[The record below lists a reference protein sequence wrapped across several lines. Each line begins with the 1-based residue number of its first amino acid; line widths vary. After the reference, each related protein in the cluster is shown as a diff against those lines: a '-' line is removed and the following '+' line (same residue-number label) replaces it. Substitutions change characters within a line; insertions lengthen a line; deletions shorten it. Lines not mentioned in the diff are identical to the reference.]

1 MISNRKLLV
10 LAFTLA
16 VPMAWIMRPSN
27 STAATSPEPSSET
40 VTVDCS
46 KGKSINAAIAASR
59 ARKIRIEAS
68 GTCAEAVVVE
78 RIGVTISGTAAGGAT
93 IDPPDVGDEPIGPAI
108 RALGAHELTLE
119 DLTLTG
125 ATTGLEASAS
135 RGVML
140 TRVHAVYN
148 NQGEMGFVTGYG
160 VLLKGS
166 EARIIDSDI
175 SSNFSPLVAN
185 EGSDVR
191 IFNSTITNNME
202 DGPFSASNSFLL
214 IAHCNIAGNA
224 FGPQAVNNSRTRVAD
239 ESTVDSSGEDFA
251 INNSLL
257 EYSDSTI
264 TNMASSSA
272 QGNSILRYVR
282 SSVETQFLR
291 ASRSSRLELNG
302 STFEAWGDPVDGVG
316 LYVDSD
322 SYAQAERARVNPGES
337 APVFRES
344 EITGNVVI
352 SRFSDASF
360 NTGVVA
366 IQGAVTCSERSRV
379 TTNLTPTGR
388 TRGCE

>member
-40 VTVDCS
+40 LTVDCS

-59 ARKIRIEAS
+59 ARKLRLEVS

-78 RIGVTISGTAAGGAT
+78 RIGLTISGTAAGGAT
-93 IDPPDVGDEPIGPAI
+93 IDPPDVGREPTGPAI

-125 ATTGLEASAS
+125 ATNGLEASAS
-135 RGVML
+135 LAVTL
-140 TRVHAVYN
+140 TRVNAVDN
-148 NQGEMGFVTGYG
+148 DPPNGIHFVMGYG
-160 VLLKGS
+160 VLFNGS
-166 EARIIDSDI
+166 EALITEADI
-175 SSNFSPLVAN
+175 SRNFSPLVAN
-185 EGSDVR
+185 EGSHVQIAD
-191 IFNSTITNNME
+191 STITDNTA
-202 DGPFSASNSFLL
+202 DGPFSAANSSLR
-214 IAHCNIAGNA
+214 ITACNIAGNA
-224 FGPQAVNNSRTRVAD
+224 FGPQAVRNSWTRVIQ
-239 ESTVDSSGEDFA
+239 STVDSSGEGFA
-251 INNSLL
+251 FENSLL
-257 EYSDSTI
+257 EYFDSTI
-264 TNMASSSA
+264 TNMVSSYA
-272 QGNSILRYVR
+272 TGNSILRYVR
-282 SSVETQFLR
+282 SSVTTDLLGAF
-291 ASRSSRLELNG
+291 RSSRLEISG
-302 STFEAWGDPVDGVG
+302 STLEGD
-316 LYVDSD
+316 LSADSD
-322 SYAQAERARVNPGES
+322 SYAEANRARVNPGVS
-337 APVFRES
+337 PAVFRES